1 MSELFELGFL
11 QQRQIDETAKSM
23 GHFASMAR
31 ELQWK
36 MTQEDAAVFLKIDL
50 STLQAVEAGS
60 TDVSIGVMLRVWQ
73 KMQVLGSVQAAA
85 INAQQLNEAEVSRD
99 AAIHEAIAV
108 ENLRKQELKAI
119 KASGPRPMSAE
130 ALKVLLDP
138 SWGNANK
145 LDVDEPLLK

>member
-11 QQRQIDETAKSM
+11 QQRQIDEAAKSF
-23 GHFASMAR
+23 GHFARMAR

-36 MTQEDAAVFLKIDL
+36 MTQKDAAAFLKISL

-85 INAQQLNEAEVSRD
+85 INAQELNEAEVSRD

-108 ENLRKQELKAI
+108 ENLRKQELREL
-119 KASGPRPMSAE
+119 KASGPRPMSLP
-130 ALKVLLDP
+130 ALKALLDP
-138 SWGNANK
+138 NWGNANK

>member
-11 QQRQIDETAKSM
+11 QQRQIDEAAKSF
-23 GHFASMAR
+23 GHFARMAR

-36 MTQEDAAVFLKIDL
+36 MTQKDAAAFLKISL
-50 STLQAVEAGS
+50 STLQAVESGS

-99 AAIHEAIAV
+99 AAIHEAAAV
-108 ENLRKQELKAI
+108 AYLRKQDERD
-119 KASGPRPMSAE
+119 GRAE
-130 ALKVLLDP
+130 
-138 SWGNANK
+138 
-145 LDVDEPLLK
+145 

>member
-1 MSELFELGFL
+1 MSELLELGFL
-11 QQRQIDETAKSM
+11 QQRQIDEAAKSF
-23 GHFASMAR
+23 GRFASMAR

-36 MTQEDAAVFLKIDL
+36 MTQEEAAVFLKIDL
-50 STLQAVEAGS
+50 PTLQAVEAGS

-85 INAQQLNEAEVSRD
+85 INAQELNEAEVSRD
-99 AAIHEAIAV
+99 AAIHEAAAN
-108 ENLRKQELKAI
+108 EYLKKQELKAI
-119 KASGPRPMSAE
+119 KALGPRPMSAE
-130 ALKVLLDP
+130 ALRALLDP

>member
-1 MSELFELGFL
+1 MSDLMELGFL
-11 QQRQIDETAKSM
+11 QQRQIDEAAKSF

-36 MTQEDAAVFLKIDL
+36 MTQEEAAVFLKIDL

-108 ENLRKQELKAI
+108 ENLRKQELREL
-119 KASGPRPMSAE
+119 KASGPRPMSLP
-130 ALKVLLDP
+130 ALKALLDP
-138 SWGNANK
+138 NWGNANK

>member
-1 MSELFELGFL
+1 MSDLMELGFL
-11 QQRQIDETAKSM
+11 QQRQIDEAAKSF

-36 MTQEDAAVFLKIDL
+36 MTQEEAAVFLKIDL

-73 KMQVLGSVQAAA
+73 KMQVLGSVHAAA
-85 INAQQLNEAEVSRD
+85 INAQELNEAEVSRD

-108 ENLRKQELKAI
+108 ENLRKQELREL
-119 KASGPRPMSAE
+119 KASGPRPMSLP
-130 ALKVLLDP
+130 ALKALLDP
-138 SWGNANK
+138 NWGNANK